1 MENFRDMKKI
11 ISKRIKEERK
21 TIGLNQSQLAD
32 KLGKSTANISGYETG
47 DRLPPIEVLHQLA
60 DIFDCSA
67 DYLLG
72 RSPHRDY
79 SIEKMNIDGKDY
91 YVGIKKEAMN
101 KLTSEQ
107 KLELAKELINDTVK

>member
-1 MENFRDMKKI
+1 MNMNDVLKNRL
-11 ISKRIKEERK
+11 KEERLRK
-21 TIGLNQSQLAD
+21 GYTQQELAE
-32 KLGKSTANISGYETG
+32 KVGANNRNISKYEAGTTQPNYEM
-47 DRLPPIEVLHQLA
+47 LCALA

-101 KLTSEQ
+101 KLTPEQ